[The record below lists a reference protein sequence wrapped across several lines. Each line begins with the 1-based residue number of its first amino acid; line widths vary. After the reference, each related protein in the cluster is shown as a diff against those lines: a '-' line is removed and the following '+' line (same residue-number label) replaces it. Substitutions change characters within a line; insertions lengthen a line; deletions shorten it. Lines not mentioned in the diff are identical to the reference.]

1 MKDKVILDDWFK
13 RAKSNL
19 LRAKSDRNS
28 EEILY
33 EDLCLDCQQAIEKSL
48 KGLLFS
54 IDVDFPW
61 THSIA
66 RLFELLK
73 EAGIIVP
80 DEFDGA
86 VDLTVYAQGTRYP
99 GIQESVTEEEYKEAL
114 SLAEVIYFW
123 ARENAYRQ

>member
-1 MKDKVILDDWFK
+1 MENCFMKDKIILDDWFK

-28 EEILY
+28 
-33 EDLCLDCQQAIEKSL
+33 D
-48 KGLLFS
+48 
-54 IDVDFPW
+54 
-61 THSIA
+61 
-66 RLFELLK
+66 
-73 EAGIIVP
+73 
-80 DEFDGA
+80 
-86 VDLTVYAQGTRYP
+86 YAQGSRYP